1 MKRAAIWTGIAL
13 LLALFASCG
22 RDGVIRDTASGTG
35 DGSPVS
41 ENETV
46 PRQSE
51 TGAQSSGT
59 GRSGTAPSETGTGNA
74 GTGETASETETE
86 TDGGTKTENEAE
98 SETDLLSGIIGG
110 FFDMTRDK
118 ILESRGESGALPP
131 DHENS
136 LSYGDR
142 YARFAGSSL
151 YDFDEKGRL
160 SGISLSFGKD
170 HTLEEIADAVT
181 RMNPGAVTQNGSTV
195 WTEGDIVYT
204 LSEGENGPVLTI
216 RKGV

>member
-41 ENETV
+41 ENEIV

-51 TGAQSSGT
+51 TGTQSSGT
-59 GRSGTAPSETGTGNA
+59 GRSGTAPSETGTGNT

-142 YARFAGSSL
+142 YAGFAGSSL